1 VPLDSL
7 FKKRIVLVT
16 GKGGVGRSSVTAALA
31 HSAKGRGIRVLVSE
45 IGDDP
50 EDYSPLGRYFGR
62 DRLPKAD
69 EELSPG
75 IRGVLLLA
83 RTGQE
88 LFLRSSLHSATLA
101 RAALSSDAL
110 RRLLSAGPSFREMG
124 VFFQLLNYL
133 RRTRRDGEPEH
144 QLILVD
150 MPATGHTLSL
160 TGLPDLLLRL
170 VPRGPIA
177 QALREGQ
184 SYLNDPDRAAAWV
197 VTLPE
202 TLPVSEALE
211 LLAGLRHTAM
221 PIGGVLLNRVPVD
234 PFTAAER
241 AALKPILA
249 GSDILGAEGFRRP
262 ELAHRETSRL
272 RAGTTL
278 PIYAVPELPHA
289 SLVAS
294 MCAEIDG
301 ARPLPTR
308 VSIRP

>member
-1 VPLDSL
+1 M
-7 FKKRIVLVT
+7 
-16 GKGGVGRSSVTAALA
+16 TAALA
-31 HSAKGRGIRVLVSE
+31 HSAMGRGLRVLVSE

-50 EDYSPLGRYFGR
+50 EDYSPLARYFGR

-69 EELSPG
+69 EELTPG
-75 IRGVLLLA
+75 VRGVVLLA

-88 LFLRSSLHSATLA
+88 MFLKTSLHSATLA

-133 RRTRRDGEPEH
+133 RKARPTGEPEH

-160 TGLPDLLLRL
+160 TGLPDLLLKL

-184 SYLNDPDRAAAWV
+184 GYLNDPNQAAAWV

-211 LLAGLRHTAM
+211 LLAGLKHTAM
-221 PIGGVLLNRVPVD
+221 PVGGVLLNRVPVD
-234 PFTAAER
+234 PFTSAER
-241 AALKPILA
+241 AALKPLLA
-249 GSDILGAEGFRRP
+249 KSDVLGAEGFHRP
-262 ELAHRETSRL
+262 ELAHRETARL

-278 PIYAVPELPHA
+278 PIYAIPDLPHA
-289 SLVAS
+289 TLVAS
-294 MCAEIDG
+294 MTAEIDT

-308 VSIRP
+308 ISMRP